1 MTITA
6 PSFGSTTAS
15 STTASST
22 IASSTTGVRLAGA
35 RLWAA
40 QRFPYFATGLFALT
54 LVERPD
60 IGSVTADSR
69 WRVYADPE
77 VVATLTTAQLG
88 TALVHH
94 LGHLLRD
101 HARRG
106 VEAGAAD
113 IWSDQWNLVADCE
126 IDDDL
131 VADGGRFAEP
141 PRLPSDFGWEDSQLA
156 ETYLTLL
163 TRQPA
168 PEDGGDDDDCSDS
181 DDSAIEGPAGQDA
194 DGGTNDQG
202 EEGSGEGA
210 DSDSGS
216 DAGSASEGA
225 SGTDSGTDSGASSG
239 TPTRPRTIDC
249 GSAAHGQARPW
260 EATDDDA
267 PALDSADAALVRRCT
282 ANAVVAHA
290 KEFGTVPAGLLLWA
304 QVAPATVDWRKVLAS
319 EIRRA
324 LKRTTGSSDFTF
336 ARRSRRSAALPGVI
350 LPGLFRPSPEV
361 AVVVDTSGS
370 MGAEEL
376 SDALGE
382 IDGILDRAGL
392 ATRRVP
398 VLACDAEVGAIT
410 LAARAC
416 DVDLTG
422 GGGTDLRVGIE
433 AATRLRPRP
442 HVVVVLTDGCTP
454 WPAVAPRGTS
464 VVVGLIG
471 EEDSWCESSVPSWA
485 RTVVIRR
492 ST

>member
-1 MTITA
+1 M
-6 PSFGSTTAS
+6 
-15 STTASST
+15 
-22 IASSTTGVRLAGA
+22 
-35 RLWAA
+35 
-40 QRFPYFATGLFALT
+40 
-54 LVERPD
+54 
-60 IGSVTADSR
+60 
-69 WRVYADPE
+69 
-77 VVATLTTAQLG
+77 
-88 TALVHH
+88 
-94 LGHLLRD
+94 
-101 HARRG
+101 
-106 VEAGAAD
+106 
-113 IWSDQWNLVADCE
+113 
-126 IDDDL
+126 
-131 VADGGRFAEP
+131 
-141 PRLPSDFGWEDSQLA
+141 
-156 ETYLTLL
+156 
-163 TRQPA
+163 
-168 PEDGGDDDDCSDS
+168 
-181 DDSAIEGPAGQDA
+181 
-194 DGGTNDQG
+194 
-202 EEGSGEGA
+202 
-210 DSDSGS
+210 
-216 DAGSASEGA
+216 
-225 SGTDSGTDSGASSG
+225 
-239 TPTRPRTIDC
+239 
-249 GSAAHGQARPW
+249 
-260 EATDDDA
+260 
-267 PALDSADAALVRRCT
+267 
-282 ANAVVAHA
+282 
-290 KEFGTVPAGLLLWA
+290 PAGLLLWA

-410 LAARAC
+410 LAARAS

-471 EEDSWCESSVPSWA
+471 EEDSCCESSVPSWA

>member
-1 MTITA
+1 M
-6 PSFGSTTAS
+6 TTA
-15 STTASST
+15 TA
-22 IASSTTGVRLAGA
+22 STTGVQLAGA

-94 LGHLLRD
+94 LGPLLRA

-163 TRQPA
+163 ARQPA
-168 PEDGGDDDDCSDS
+168 PEDGGDDDSSDS
-181 DDSAIEGPAGQDA
+181 DDAAIEGPAGQDA

-210 DSDSGS
+210 DSDSG
-216 DAGSASEGA
+216 
-225 SGTDSGTDSGASSG
+225 TDSGTDSGACSG

-410 LAARAC
+410 LAARAS

-471 EEDSWCESSVPSWA
+471 EEDSCCESSVPSWA

>member
-131 VADGGRFAEP
+131 VADGGRFVEP

-163 TRQPA
+163 ARQPA
-168 PEDGGDDDDCSDS
+168 PDDRGEDDDSSDS
-181 DDSAIEGPAGQDA
+181 DDAAIEGPAGQDA

-210 DSDSGS
+210 DSD
-216 DAGSASEGA
+216 A
-225 SGTDSGTDSGASSG
+225 GTDSGTDSGASSG

-267 PALDSADAALVRRCT
+267 PALDPADAALVRRCT

-319 EIRRA
+319 VIRRA
-324 LKRTTGSSDFTF
+324 LKRTAGSSDFTF

-410 LAARAC
+410 LAARAS

>member
-6 PSFGSTTAS
+6 PSVGSPTAS
-15 STTASST
+15 FTT
-22 IASSTTGVRLAGA
+22 ASSTTGVRLAGA

-163 TRQPA
+163 ARQPA
-168 PEDGGDDDDCSDS
+168 PEDGGDDDSSDS
-181 DDSAIEGPAGQDA
+181 DDAAIEGPAGQDA

-210 DSDSGS
+210 DSD
-216 DAGSASEGA
+216 

-267 PALDSADAALVRRCT
+267 PALDPADAALVRRCT

-410 LAARAC
+410 LAARAS